1 MRLKQIPEEDILM
14 YKIYFFSEL
23 EKIGIKDKKV
33 YQKHDKSFKFILA
46 SKQEMTGFLKQFLD
60 FDIEIEKLEEQKT
73 AFINEKFEKRES
85 DVICKIKNTE
95 IYFLIEHQSWVDRKM
110 PERILKYSLEIR
122 DAVQK
127 N

>member
-1 MRLKQIPEEDILM
+1 M

-85 DVICKIKNTE
+85 DIICKIKNTE